1 MANPRI
7 RINIPKKPAEL
18 IGLAKRVNE
27 KHLADG
33 DSSPLKLL
41 QKNAWSEVGPI
52 TATCLKAHEDA
63 EALSRQAEELYRKRD
78 TLLVQIDAAVKASRD
93 VLTGIYRDEPKSLGN
108 WGFEVDDSPPKPKTK
123 ANPA

>member
-7 RINIPKKPAEL
+7 RINIPKKPAER
-18 IGLAKRVNE
+18 IGLAKRVND

-52 TATCLKAHEDA
+52 TQICLKAHEDA

-78 TLLVQIDAAVKASRD
+78 ALLGQIDAAVKASRD
-93 VLTGIYRDEPKSLGN
+93 VLTGIYRDEPKALGN
-108 WGFEVDDSPPKPKTK
+108 WGFEVDDTPPKPKTK
-123 ANPA
+123 TNPA